1 MVFTLL
7 LRTWNGTG
15 TFLVNCK
22 ENRRSG
28 TVVDIERAVQLTGS
42 LRSLLTVD
50 SEKLC
55 IGGQIAFRKGSSTLS
70 IFLSHETEIPTEMMA
85 RSISG

>member
-1 MVFTLL
+1 MILNSGYSIVFTLL

-28 TVVDIERAVQLTGS
+28 TVVDIERAVQL
-42 LRSLLTVD
+42 
-50 SEKLC
+50 
-55 IGGQIAFRKGSSTLS
+55 
-70 IFLSHETEIPTEMMA
+70 M
-85 RSISG
+85 